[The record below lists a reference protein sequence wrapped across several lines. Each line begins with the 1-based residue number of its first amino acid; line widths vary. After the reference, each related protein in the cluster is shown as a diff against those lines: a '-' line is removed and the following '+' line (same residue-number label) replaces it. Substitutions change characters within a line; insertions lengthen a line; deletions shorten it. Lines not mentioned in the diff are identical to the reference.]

1 MLAMK
6 AIKGAGWLVFSRFLG
21 RSIDVLTILILA
33 RMLTPADFGIT
44 AFAITLVVMVD
55 TILEVPVTQAL
66 LRLKEIDKSHL
77 DTGFTLGVARS
88 VLVTLAVMAAASPF
102 AILNDDR
109 HLLPL
114 VAALAVG
121 PTARGLCS
129 PNMVSFVRELGFRQ
143 TFVMELSGKLFA
155 FALAMVT
162 VLNGGGYWAIVAN
175 FVMAPVVA
183 AIVSYVLAPY
193 RPALSLSRFSDYS
206 SFIGWFSSAQIVS
219 ALNWQFDRI
228 LIGAAADKA
237 TLGRY
242 AVASDLAV
250 TPTQSLIGP
259 ALQPVMAA
267 FSKISSDPER
277 LKLAFLKAVR
287 FAMLISIP
295 ACLGISLTADLI
307 VALLLGPKWTEAA
320 PLLQLLAL
328 SIMPIPY
335 FQTLYSL
342 SLAVDR
348 PIILFKLNLIDFGLR
363 VLLVSAGFYLFSVI
377 GVAIARGLISA
388 IMFIFYLDYA
398 RRLAAIGIEAQLRNI
413 WKVVAAALVMT
424 AAVLAL
430 RHELAP
436 LALSVLLELAVTATV
451 GAAIYGGVLLA
462 CGVHVIVGRER
473 LELVDRW

>member
-6 AIKGAGWLVFSRFLG
+6 AFTGAGWLVFSRFVG
-21 RSIDVLTILILA
+21 RSIDLVTLLILA
-33 RMLTPADFGIT
+33 RMLTPADFGMT

-55 TILEVPVTQAL
+55 TVLEVPVTQAL

-88 VLVTLAVMAAASPF
+88 VLVTLVVMAAAWPF

-121 PTARGLCS
+121 PIARGLCS
-129 PNMVSFVRELGFRQ
+129 PNMISFIRELGFQR

-155 FALAMVT
+155 SALAVVT
-162 VLNGGGYWAIVAN
+162 VLNGGSYWAIVAN
-175 FVMAPVVA
+175 FIMAPVA
-183 AIVSYVLAPY
+183 ATTASYLLAPY
-193 RPALSLSRFSDYS
+193 RPALSLSRFSDYA
-206 SFIGWFSSAQIVS
+206 SFTGWFSSAQMIS

-228 LIGAAADKA
+228 LIGATTDKA
-237 TLGRY
+237 ALGRY
-242 AVASDLAV
+242 AVAGDLAV
-250 TPTQSLIGP
+250 APTQSLIGP
-259 ALQPVMAA
+259 AMQPVMAA
-267 FSKISSDPER
+267 FSKINSDPER

-287 FAMLISIP
+287 FAMLISLP

-307 VALLLGPKWTEAA
+307 VALLLGPKWTEAV

-328 SIMPIPY
+328 SIIPIPY

-342 SLAVDR
+342 SVALDR
-348 PIILFKLNLIDFGLR
+348 PIVLFKLNLIDFGFR
-363 VLLVSAGFYLFSVI
+363 VLLVSAGLYLFSVT

-388 IMFIFYLDYA
+388 IMFIFYLDYS
-398 RRLAAIGIEAQLRNI
+398 RRLAAIGIKAQLRNI
-413 WKVVAAALVMT
+413 WKVAAAALAMT

-436 LALSVLLELAVTATV
+436 LALNVLFEFGATATV
-451 GAAIYGGVLLA
+451 GAAIYGGALMA
-462 CGVHVIVGRER
+462 CGVRVIVGRGR